1 MGEKKRAHRN
11 NLAFED
17 KAAARQG
24 DMKTLYNLTKKI
36 SGRLWTKERP
46 VRNRDGT
53 LIKTITEELKRW
65 KDGAL

>member
-1 MGEKKRAHRN
+1 
-11 NLAFED
+11 
-17 KAAARQG
+17 
-24 DMKTLYNLTKKI
+24 MKTLYNI
-36 SGRLWTKERP
+36 TKEMSERLQTKDRP